1 MYGHVDIS
9 VDGPLAA
16 VQYTENSQPSDF
28 GALTVGTRLP
38 GGVAADAAV
47 RYTASFG
54 GEMGEVDAYWRLDV
68 RLAKTFRLA
77 GGDLETGVVGQN
89 LLDPAHVET
98 ENGKEIPRTWYGYLS
113 LSF

>member
-1 MYGHVDIS
+1 VDIS
-9 VDGPLAA
+9 VDGQLAA
-16 VQYTENSQPSDF
+16 AQYTEDSQPNDF

-38 GGVAADAAV
+38 GGVAADTAL
-47 RYTASFG
+47 RYTAAFG
-54 GEMGEVDAYWRLDV
+54 GEEGEVDACWRLDV

-89 LLDPAHVET
+89 LLDSAHVET
-98 ENGKEIPRTWYGYLS
+98 VNGKEIPRTWYGYLS